1 MATPVGQQEAG
12 KSSSTSTSTSTTGA
26 MSKPEAAASRTHDLQ
41 LRYKLSSATLRNIDT
56 VARGPDRRAVLE
68 KACSATVEL
77 RSFPMRD
84 SERAFFRHIN
94 DHTNIPYPLLR
105 EGASTTGAV
114 AAVPSEPWH
123 KVFLLVQADLSGTA
137 WPNKI
142 SGEGR
147 RRMLQERGRMYG
159 VLGRSLRCLVD
170 VMGRGRDGRGVAV
183 GLDVLRSV
191 AAGVWEGAGRDLL
204 QVGGVGEKK
213 MARLAGAG
221 VAGVGQ
227 LGRME
232 CYHVERLL
240 SRNPPFGQN
249 LLRSVAGFPALR
261 MSVDIVTGLEEEGDG
276 AAAIAAADDVAA
288 AGKVKVGNG
297 QQRQEGKGTG
307 GEKPKPQPQPPCW
320 VARVKLGFE
329 NPQPPVWKKKRPWT
343 TLVVEGEDGRLLWF
357 WRGSVK
363 RLEGGGKELLVCLR
377 ASRGELVRVVFACEE
392 IVGTSVRESFRL

>member
-1 MATPVGQQEAG
+1 MATPVEQQEAG
-12 KSSSTSTSTSTTGA
+12 KSSSTNGASTTGA
-26 MSKPEAAASRTHDLQ
+26 TSTPEAAATRSHDLQ
-41 LRYKLSSATLRNIDT
+41 LRYRLSSATLRNLDT

-94 DHTNIPYPLLR
+94 DHTSIPYPLLR
-105 EGASTTGAV
+105 EGSSAAAV
-114 AAVPSEPWH
+114 ATPSEPWH
-123 KVFLLVQADLSGTA
+123 KVFLLVQADLSGAA

-170 VMGRGRDGRGVAV
+170 VMGGARDGRGVAA

-204 QVGGVGEKK
+204 QVDGVGEKK
-213 MARLAGAG
+213 IARLAGAG

-261 MSVDIVTGLEEEGDG
+261 MSVDIVTGLGEDGNG
-276 AAAIAAADDVAA
+276 AAAIAGSAVDDVSGG
-288 AGKVKVGNG
+288 GKGEAENA
-297 QQRQEGKGTG
+297 QQQQEGKGAG
-307 GEKPKPQPQPPCW
+307 GEKPKPQPLCW
-320 VARVKLGFE
+320 VARINLGYE
-329 NPQPPVWKKKRPWT
+329 NPQLPVWKKKRPWT

-363 RLEGGGKELLVCLR
+363 RLEGGKELLVCLR
-377 ASRGELVRVVFACEE
+377 ASRGELVKVVFACEE